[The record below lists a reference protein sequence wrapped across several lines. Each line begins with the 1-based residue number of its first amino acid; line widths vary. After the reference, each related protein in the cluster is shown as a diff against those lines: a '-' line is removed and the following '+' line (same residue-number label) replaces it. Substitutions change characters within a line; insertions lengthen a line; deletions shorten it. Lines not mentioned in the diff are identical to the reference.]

1 VSRVVFC
8 STGFP
13 RSRAL
18 LRQRLSGSGI
28 LVEEA
33 DPVKPL
39 EPQVR
44 GASVLIP
51 SLARISAAVM
61 DAAAPSLRLIAQ
73 FGSGIEG
80 VDQEAAAA
88 RGIPVRYAPGSNAQA
103 VAELALFLMLALA
116 RGLPR
121 HRRSFDRGT
130 MGEPAGVELAG
141 KTLGVVGLGHSGGR
155 LATMARAIGMEVIA
169 VRRHPAPH
177 PAVSWV
183 GGPADLDE
191 LLPRSDFVSLHL
203 PLSADTRG
211 IIGAARLASLK
222 RTAFLV
228 NVGRGPLVDREALV
242 GALGENR
249 LAGAGLDVFWEEPP
263 DPADPLLVLDN
274 VVATPHI
281 GGVSEDF
288 LQAAADRMAG
298 WVLEAVR
305 SE

>member
-1 VSRVVFC
+1 
-8 STGFP
+8 
-13 RSRAL
+13 L

-28 LVEEA
+28 VVEEA
-33 DPVKPL
+33 DPARPL

-51 SLARISAAVM
+51 SLARISASVM
-61 DAAAPSLRLIAQ
+61 EAAAPSLRLIAQ

-80 VDQEAAAA
+80 VDLEAAAA
-88 RGIPVRYAPGSNAQA
+88 RGIPVRYARGSNAQA

-121 HRRSFDRGT
+121 HRRSFERGT

-155 LATMARAIGMEVIA
+155 LATMAQAIGMEVVA

-177 PAVSWV
+177 AAASWV
-183 GGPADLDE
+183 GGPRDLDDM
-191 LLPRSDFVSLHL
+191 LRRSDFVSLHL
-203 PLSADTRG
+203 PLSVETRG
-211 IIGAARLASLK
+211 IIDGARLLCLK
-222 RTAFLV
+222 PTAFLV
-228 NVGRGPLVDREALV
+228 NVGRGPLVDREALA
-242 GALGENR
+242 GALREHR

-263 DPADPLLVLDN
+263 DPADPLLAFDN

-298 WVLEAVR
+298 WVREALA
-305 SE
+305 SG